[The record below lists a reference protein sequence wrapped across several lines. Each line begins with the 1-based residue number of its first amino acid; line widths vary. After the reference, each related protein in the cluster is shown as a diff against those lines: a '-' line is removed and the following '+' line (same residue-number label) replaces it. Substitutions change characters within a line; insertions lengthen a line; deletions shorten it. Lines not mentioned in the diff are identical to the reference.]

1 MSTTSNEHDRYLLHL
16 NHALA
21 MENALGDH
29 LDKRIASIAEAQTKQ
44 RLRRHRDETAQ
55 HADSLRDII
64 VSLKGEPTSGKAV
77 VQSPIAAG
85 LMGKMMSALESEKE
99 DRQLEEGLAD
109 YAIESY
115 EAAVYSALTLI
126 ARNLGYPQHAAR
138 FDAIRQQERDLADFL
153 AATLPAAIRQTFPPI
168 SQAA

>member
-1 MSTTSNEHDRYLLHL
+1 MPTTSNEHDRYLLHL

-21 MENALGDH
+21 MENALVDH
-29 LDKRIASIAEAQTKQ
+29 LDKRAAAVTDPQAKQ
-44 RLRRHRDETAQ
+44 RLRRHRDETVQ

-64 VSLKGEPTSGKAV
+64 VSLKGEPTSAKAV

-85 LMGKMMSALESEKE
+85 LVGKMMSALESGKE
-99 DRQLEEGLAD
+99 DRQLEESLAD

-115 EAAVYSALTLI
+115 EAAVYSALLLI

-153 AATLPAAIRQTFPPI
+153 SATLPAAIRETFPPV